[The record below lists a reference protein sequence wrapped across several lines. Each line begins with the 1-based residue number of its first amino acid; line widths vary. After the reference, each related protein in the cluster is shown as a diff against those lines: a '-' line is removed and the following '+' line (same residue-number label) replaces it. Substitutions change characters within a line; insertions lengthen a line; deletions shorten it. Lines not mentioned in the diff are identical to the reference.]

1 MYLEVPEEGGRWI
14 FPLAGTPPKDGEPAE
29 RHREFVAA
37 LQDWVQKP
45 SEDENSWRNVGLLV
59 KGAIF
64 KMAYM

>member
-45 SEDENSWRNVGLLV
+45 SEDEKS
-59 KGAIF
+59 
-64 KMAYM
+64 